1 MLGGMDALAPLFGVL
16 IMSIALIGNFFFTAW
31 KLGILRAFGRRH
43 SLSWRVLAA
52 GAMSACLPF
61 AGVMITLAAIPADD
75 GVKVAMNAAQLAFE
89 LGLTGFVLHVV
100 NDQVVN
106 WASAMRQA

>member
-1 MLGGMDALAPLFGVL
+1 MLHGMDALAPLIGVL

-31 KLGILRAFGRRH
+31 KLGILRAFGRRRT
-43 SLSWRVLAA
+43 LSWRVLTA
-52 GAMSACLPF
+52 GALSACLPF
-61 AGVMITLAAIPADD
+61 AGAMITLAAMPADD

-89 LGLTGFVLHVV
+89 LGLTGFVLHLV

-106 WASAMRQA
+106 WAGAMRQA